1 MKSKRFIYTILS
13 TFFCMFL
20 LSACDPPETDPQLK
34 VEKDNS
40 THEEKEQENEKFT
53 IKKIN
58 ESIKILTDKERGEEY
73 IIYYDEWENRATMTH
88 REGQKK

>member
-1 MKSKRFIYTILS
+1 
-13 TFFCMFL
+13 MFL
-20 LSACDPPETDPQLK
+20 LSACDPPDTEPQLK

-40 THEEKEQENEKFT
+40 THEEKEQENEEFT

-58 ESIKILTDKERGEEY
+58 DHIQILTDKERGEEY
-73 IIYYDEWENRATMTH
+73 IIYYSDTKFTMTH

>member
-1 MKSKRFIYTILS
+1 MKCKRFIYVILS

-20 LSACDPPETDPQLK
+20 LSACDPPDTEPQLK
-34 VEKDNS
+34 IEKDNN
-40 THEEKEQENEKFT
+40 THEEKEQENDQFT

-58 ESIKILTDKERGEEY
+58 DHIKILTDKEREEEY
-73 IIYYDEWENRATMTH
+73 IIYYSSTDNKFTMTH